1 MNKDLL
7 IQALIAHDDSR
18 PRSQQTA
25 IGVSSLGD
33 CKRKVWHMIRE
44 DKPSNTEILRL
55 PAILGT
61 AIHSMI
67 ETALAGGYPDRKP
80 EDQPM
85 LEHRVEIEGLPPAT
99 IDYFDPLTGTVVDW
113 KTITLKGVDYFLSQQ
128 KRWQVQVY
136 GYLLSRAGFDVK
148 TVKLI
153 GIPRDGTEKDLIEHE
168 EPFDHNIALEA
179 LAWLDDVRNTVEA
192 PAPERDP
199 ITFCRKYCQFY
210 GDLCAGKTK
219 EFSTNTPITDD
230 TVSKAA
236 KRYLE
241 ITVLEKQLATE
252 KDAVKSALEGSNG
265 VTFDGISIAWSE
277 VQGRRTPDTEA
288 IEKALGSVPM
298 KQGEPTQR
306 LTVK

>member
-7 IQALIAHDDSR
+7 VQALIAHDDSR
-18 PRSQQTA
+18 PRSQQAA

-33 CKRKVWHMIRE
+33 CRRKVWHMIQG
-44 DKPSNTEILRL
+44 DKSSNTDVLRL

-85 LEHRVEIEGLPPAT
+85 LEHRIEIEGLPPAT
-99 IDYFDPLTGTVVDW
+99 IDYYDPLTGTVIDW
-113 KTITLKGVDYFLSQQ
+113 KTITLKGVDYFVTQQ
-128 KRWQVQVY
+128 KRYQVQVY
-136 GYLLSRAGFDVK
+136 GYLLTQAGFKVN

-153 GIPRDGTEKDLIEHE
+153 GIPRDGTERDVIEHE

-179 LAWLDDVRNTVEA
+179 LAWLEDVRNTTEA
-192 PAPERDP
+192 PNPERDP
-199 ITFCRKYCQFY
+199 VTFCRKYCQFY
-210 GDLCAGKTK
+210 GDLCAGKGKDLATG
-219 EFSTNTPITDD
+219 NPITDD
-230 TVSKAA
+230 TVTKAA

-241 ITVLEKQLATE
+241 ITALEKQLTAE
-252 KDAVKSALEGSNG
+252 KDAVKLALEGSNG
-265 VTFDGISIAWSE
+265 VTFDGLQITWSE

-298 KQGEPTQR
+298 KQGDPTQR